1 MVFQHV
7 RCKEKFKPFWDEL
20 IAQPDIGYTIGNW
33 MLFYSERIYNF
44 SKTMAL
50 HAILKSSA

>member
-44 SKTMAL
+44 SKIMAL